1 MSVNCQV
8 NINFDR
14 LKLPGKALGGGF
26 KGYMP
31 QSVITNDHDDTF
43 AVERFTLKNA
53 WNTRIYSGPTGIVSQ
68 RIITPFR
75 AVNNAGD
82 VLSRVNYSCGGACQ
96 TFQSR
101 PGVYGLRQRFGAIQS
116 LCDQTFV
123 PPAACNVRYVY
134 DSSDYIIYKRQLALN
149 KNYNDYS
156 FGGDKYNAAQS
167 KIRAI
172 HRY

>member
-1 MSVNCQV
+1 MPVNCQV

-31 QSVITNDHDDTF
+31 QSVVTNDHDNSF
-43 AVERFTLKNA
+43 AQERFTLKNA
-53 WNTRIYSGPTGIVSQ
+53 WNTRIYRGPTGIPSK

-82 VLSRVNYSCGGACQ
+82 ILSRRNYSCGGNCQ

-101 PGVYGLRQRFGAIQS
+101 PNMHGLSQRFGGIQS
-116 LCDQTFV
+116 ECDKSFT
-123 PPAACNVRYVY
+123 PPAACNVKYVY
-134 DSSDYIIYKRQLALN
+134 DGSDYTTYKRQLAVN
-149 KNYNDYS
+149 KNFNDSS
-156 FGGDKYNAAQS
+156 FGGDKSNSAQS